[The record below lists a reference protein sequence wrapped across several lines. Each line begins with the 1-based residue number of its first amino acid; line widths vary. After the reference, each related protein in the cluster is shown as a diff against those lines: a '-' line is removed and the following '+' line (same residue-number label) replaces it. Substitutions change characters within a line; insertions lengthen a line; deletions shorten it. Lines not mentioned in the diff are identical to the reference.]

1 MIMLISTLFSFIA
14 SGSKKSVDAISK
26 MATLNGSRVTDPR
39 YKPEIE
45 FLPVE
50 VGFKEMVSNDCCI
63 LVQQRICYITV
74 QANHIIREKCVCGF
88 QDVQRRDNMSTD
100 S

>member
-1 MIMLISTLFSFIA
+1 
-14 SGSKKSVDAISK
+14 
-26 MATLNGSRVTDPR
+26 
-39 YKPEIE
+39 
-45 FLPVE
+45 LPVE

>member
-1 MIMLISTLFSFIA
+1 
-14 SGSKKSVDAISK
+14 
-26 MATLNGSRVTDPR
+26 VTDPR
-39 YKPEIE
+39 YRPEIE